1 LWHSAPRAVQVRAFV
16 DKEIMPYCGDW
27 DEAGEYPR
35 DLASKAYEAGVLA
48 PMWPKEY
55 GGTPPEVSSS

>member
-1 LWHSAPRAVQVRAFV
+1 VQVRAFV